1 MRKMIVEAADLKTRL
16 VRPPSGRA
24 PVSKKGGIA
33 LSESGSV
40 LFDPA
45 NFLAN
50 VGAGKT
56 ILKYQK
62 DQAVYSQGDVGDAVF
77 YILKG
82 KIKLAVVSKQKSP
95 AANLSGTRQT
105 LVFLQRHCCGP
116 KYAGWVGVP

>member
-1 MRKMIVEAADLKTRL
+1 MGKMIVEAADLKTRL

-56 ILKYQK
+56 ILKYK
-62 DQAVYSQGDVGDAVF
+62 YIYKHHSTSAVHQAG
-77 YILKG
+77 
-82 KIKLAVVSKQKSP
+82 
-95 AANLSGTRQT
+95 GTSWPR
-105 LVFLQRHCCGP
+105 
-116 KYAGWVGVP
+116 

>member
-1 MRKMIVEAADLKTRL
+1 MGKMIVEAADLKTRL

-62 DQAVYSQGDVGDAVF
+62 DQAVYSQGDVGGGF
-77 YILKG
+77 LHPEG
-82 KIKLAVVSKQKSP
+82 KDQAC
-95 AANLSGTRQT
+95 RR
-105 LVFLQRHCCGP
+105 F
-116 KYAGWVGVP
+116 

>member
-1 MRKMIVEAADLKTRL
+1 MGKMIVEAADLKTRL

-62 DQAVYSQGDVGDAVF
+62 DQAVY
-77 YILKG
+77 
-82 KIKLAVVSKQKSP
+82 
-95 AANLSGTRQT
+95 
-105 LVFLQRHCCGP
+105 
-116 KYAGWVGVP
+116 

>member
-50 VGAGKT
+50 ARE
-56 ILKYQK
+56 
-62 DQAVYSQGDVGDAVF
+62 
-77 YILKG
+77 
-82 KIKLAVVSKQKSP
+82 KQ
-95 AANLSGTRQT
+95 
-105 LVFLQRHCCGP
+105 
-116 KYAGWVGVP
+116 Y